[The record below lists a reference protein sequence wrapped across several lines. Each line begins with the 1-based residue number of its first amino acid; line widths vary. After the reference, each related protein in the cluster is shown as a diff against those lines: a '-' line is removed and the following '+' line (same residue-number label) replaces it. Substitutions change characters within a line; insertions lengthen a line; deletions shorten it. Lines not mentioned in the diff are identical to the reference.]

1 MGIVEDV
8 ADELALESL
17 KIINATGDDAFV
29 RQVADAIGGSSQT
42 MEEAYLTAVRVR
54 RAEQR
59 ARAVLDKL
67 SDEIASAL
75 PKPGNDGAA

>member
-1 MGIVEDV
+1 MGVVDDI

-29 RQVADAIGGSSQT
+29 QRVADNIGGSSQT

-59 ARAVLDKL
+59 ARDMLKGL
-67 SDEIASAL
+67 HDELAIGAG
-75 PKPGNDGAA
+75 PIGNE

>member
-29 RQVADAIGGSSQT
+29 KRVADTIGGSSQT

-59 ARAVLDKL
+59 ARELLKQL
-67 SDEIASAL
+67 KDEMAQSL
-75 PKPGNDGAA
+75 PPPAHD

>member
-17 KIINATGDDAFV
+17 KIIEATGDDAFV
-29 RQVADAIGGSSQT
+29 KRVADTIGGSSQT

-54 RAEQR
+54 RAEKR
-59 ARAVLDKL
+59 ARVLLKEL
-67 SDEIASAL
+67 KEQMAQTL
-75 PKPGNDGAA
+75 PPPSQ

>member
-17 KIINATGDDAFV
+17 RIINATGDDAFV
-29 RQVADAIGGSSQT
+29 QKVADTIGGSSQT

-59 ARAVLDKL
+59 AREYIDRLKADMAKSLPPP
-67 SDEIASAL
+67 SD
-75 PKPGNDGAA
+75 D

>member
-29 RQVADAIGGSSQT
+29 KKVADTIGGSSQT

-59 ARAVLDKL
+59 ARELLGKIKEQMAQTL
-67 SDEIASAL
+67 SPPTDE
-75 PKPGNDGAA
+75 

>member
-1 MGIVEDV
+1 MGLVDDI
-8 ADELALESL
+8 ADELALDSL

-29 RQVADAIGGSSQT
+29 QRVADAIGGSSQT

-59 ARAVLDKL
+59 ARDMLKRL
-67 SDEIASAL
+67 QDELTQGAGL
-75 PKPGNDGAA
+75 PGNE

>member
-1 MGIVEDV
+1 MGIVEEV

-29 RQVADAIGGSSQT
+29 QRIADTIGGSSQT

-59 ARAVLDKL
+59 AREMLKAIKQEMARTLPAQ
-67 SDEIASAL
+67 SD
-75 PKPGNDGAA
+75 D

>member
-29 RQVADAIGGSSQT
+29 KRVADTIGGSSQT

-59 ARAVLDKL
+59 ARAVLKELKDQMAQTL
-67 SDEIASAL
+67 PPPSD
-75 PKPGNDGAA
+75 D

>member
-17 KIINATGDDAFV
+17 RIINATGDDAFV
-29 RQVADAIGGSSQT
+29 KRIADTIGGSSQT

-59 ARAVLDKL
+59 ARQMIDQIKN
-67 SDEIASAL
+67 EMASSL
-75 PKPGNDGAA
+75 PPPKDD

>member
-29 RQVADAIGGSSQT
+29 QRIADTIGGSSQT

-59 ARAVLDKL
+59 AREMLLQVKAEMARTLAPPP
-67 SDEIASAL
+67 DE
-75 PKPGNDGAA
+75 

>member
-1 MGIVEDV
+1 MGVLEDA
-8 ADELALESL
+8 ADALAQESL

-29 RQVADAIGGSSQT
+29 KRVADTIGGSSQT

-59 ARAVLDKL
+59 AWEMIKQIKADMAK
-67 SDEIASAL
+67 SL
-75 PKPGNDGAA
+75 PPPDQEGQ

>member
-29 RQVADAIGGSSQT
+29 QRIADTIGGSSQT

-59 ARAVLDKL
+59 AR
-67 SDEIASAL
+67 EAL
-75 PKPGNDGAA
+75 NQIKDNMARSLPSPDGD

>member
-29 RQVADAIGGSSQT
+29 QRIADTIGGSSQT

-59 ARAVLDKL
+59 ASELLAKL
-67 SDEIASAL
+67 KEDLANAQASPSD
-75 PKPGNDGAA
+75 D

>member
-17 KIINATGDDAFV
+17 EIINATGDDAFIN
-29 RQVADAIGGSSQT
+29 RVAETIGGSSQT

-59 ARAVLDKL
+59 ARELLAKL
-67 SDEIASAL
+67 KDEMARAL
-75 PKPGNDGAA
+75 PPPADD

>member
-29 RQVADAIGGSSQT
+29 KRVADTIGGSSQT

-59 ARAVLDKL
+59 ARSLLADIKA
-67 SDEIASAL
+67 EMASSL
-75 PKPGNDGAA
+75 PPPKDD

>member
-1 MGIVEDV
+1 MAVVDDIVD
-8 ADELALESL
+8 DLARQSL

-29 RQVADAIGGSSQT
+29 QQVADAIGGASQT

-67 SDEIASAL
+67 TADLE
-75 PKPGNDGAA
+75 GAPAGQPDA

>member
-29 RQVADAIGGSSQT
+29 QKVADTIGGSSQT

-54 RAEQR
+54 RAEER
-59 ARAVLDKL
+59 ARKL
-67 SDEIASAL
+67 LNQLKDNMARSL
-75 PKPGNDGAA
+75 PAPDND

>member
-8 ADELALESL
+8 ADELAVESL

-29 RQVADAIGGSSQT
+29 NRIAETIGGSSQT

-59 ARAVLDKL
+59 ARELLKTLKDDMART
-67 SDEIASAL
+67 L
-75 PKPGNDGAA
+75 PTPGDD

>member
-1 MGIVEDV
+1 MGIIEDV

-29 RQVADAIGGSSQT
+29 QRIADTIGGSSQT

-59 ARAVLDKL
+59 ARELLTSLKEEMARTLEPPK
-67 SDEIASAL
+67 DE
-75 PKPGNDGAA
+75 

>member
-17 KIINATGDDAFV
+17 KIINATGDDAFIK
-29 RQVADAIGGSSQT
+29 RVADTIGGSSQT

-59 ARAVLDKL
+59 ARELLKQL
-67 SDEIASAL
+67 KDEMAQSL
-75 PKPGNDGAA
+75 PPPAHD

>member
-17 KIINATGDDAFV
+17 KIIDATGDDAFV
-29 RQVADAIGGSSQT
+29 QRVADTIGGSSQT

-59 ARAVLDKL
+59 ARELLKTLQDDMARTLAPPEV
-67 SDEIASAL
+67 E
-75 PKPGNDGAA
+75 

>member
-1 MGIVEDV
+1 MEDV

-29 RQVADAIGGSSQT
+29 KRVADTIGGSSQT

-59 ARAVLDKL
+59 ARELLKQL
-67 SDEIASAL
+67 KDEMAQSL
-75 PKPGNDGAA
+75 PPPAHD

>member
-29 RQVADAIGGSSQT
+29 QRIADTIGGSSQT

-59 ARAVLDKL
+59 AREMLKTIK
-67 SDEIASAL
+67 DEMARTL
-75 PKPGNDGAA
+75 EPPKDG

>member
-8 ADELALESL
+8 ADELAVESL

-29 RQVADAIGGSSQT
+29 QQVADTIGGSSQT

-59 ARAVLDKL
+59 ARELLGRLK
-67 SDEIASAL
+67 DEMASTL
-75 PKPGNDGAA
+75 PPPDND

>member
-1 MGIVEDV
+1 MGIVDDV

-29 RQVADAIGGSSQT
+29 KQVADASGGSSQT

-59 ARAVLDKL
+59 ARELIGRLKAEMAQTLPPP
-67 SDEIASAL
+67 SD
-75 PKPGNDGAA
+75 D

>member
-8 ADELALESL
+8 ADELAVESL

-29 RQVADAIGGSSQT
+29 NRIAETIGGSSQT

-59 ARAVLDKL
+59 ARELLQKL
-67 SDEIASAL
+67 KDDMARSL
-75 PKPGNDGAA
+75 PTPDDN

>member
-29 RQVADAIGGSSQT
+29 KKVADTIGGSSQT

-59 ARAVLDKL
+59 AREVLNDLKEKMAY
-67 SDEIASAL
+67 SL
-75 PKPGNDGAA
+75 PPPDDD

>member
-29 RQVADAIGGSSQT
+29 KRVADTIGGSSQT

-59 ARAVLDKL
+59 AREL
-67 SDEIASAL
+67 IAQLKEEMSRAL
-75 PKPGNDGAA
+75 PPPVDD

>member
-29 RQVADAIGGSSQT
+29 QRVADTIGGSSQT

-59 ARAVLDKL
+59 AREMIKQIKEEMSRTLPPP
-67 SDEIASAL
+67 SD
-75 PKPGNDGAA
+75 D

>member
-29 RQVADAIGGSSQT
+29 QRVADTIGGSSQT
-42 MEEAYLTAVRVR
+42 MQEAYLTAVRVR

-59 ARAVLDKL
+59 ARAVLDKIKEEL
-67 SDEIASAL
+67 ARTLPAPSDE
-75 PKPGNDGAA
+75 